1 MEKDKDYY
9 IIVKNGVEF
18 RVMTEEYLAKRGWCC
33 GNNCLHCAYSPKAQK
48 GNTNLREDVKRKV
61 KDNLK

>member
-33 GNNCLHCAYSPKAQK
+33 GNNCLHCPYSPKAQK
-48 GNTNLREDVKRKV
+48 GNTNLREDVKRRV